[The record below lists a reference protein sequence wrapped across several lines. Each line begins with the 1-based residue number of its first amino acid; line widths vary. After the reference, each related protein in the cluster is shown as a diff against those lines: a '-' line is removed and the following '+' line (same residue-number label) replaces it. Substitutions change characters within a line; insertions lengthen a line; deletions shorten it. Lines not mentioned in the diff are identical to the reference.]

1 MIILKILLLGF
12 GFYLLLLAT
21 YVNIMKKEEKKIK
34 DENDDQ
40 EEK

>member
-1 MIILKILLLGF
+1 MIILKFIILGI

-34 DENDDQ
+34 DENDD
-40 EEK
+40 

>member
-1 MIILKILLLGF
+1 MIILKFILLGI

-34 DENDDQ
+34 DENDN
-40 EEK
+40 

>member
-1 MIILKILLLGF
+1 MFIVKLILIGL

-34 DENDDQ
+34 DKYED
-40 EEK
+40 